1 MARPGKTEFEKVLK
15 LIVDSVEK
23 RLSQLPPKQADAARK
38 QIHKMAAEAASIS
51 RKNAAKPARA
61 RSRRGTSRSRAKL
74 S

>member
-1 MARPGKTEFEKVLK
+1 MARPGKTELEQVLK

-23 RLSQLPPKQADAARK
+23 RLSQLPPKQANAARK
-38 QIHKMAAEAASIS
+38 EIHKMAAEAVSIS

-61 RSRRGTSRSRAKL
+61 QARRGTSRSRAKT